1 MRIQIAAI
9 IVATAVATMADA
21 QQSALAVSTSAGPVV
36 DGIVKP
42 GEYTLTHD
50 LRGATL
56 SLARTADRVYIAL
69 SAQTAGWVAVGTGTG
84 RMDGSRIFIGYVKDG
99 AATFEEDLGSGH
111 RHGAAPDAAD
121 APFATAHALTE
132 SGGHTTLEVELD
144 ASRVIAAGA
153 TELQLIV
160 AYGSQDSF
168 SAYHTFRTSLTIPL
182 G

>member
-9 IVATAVATMADA
+9 LVATAVATMAGA
-21 QQSALAVSTSAGPVV
+21 QETALAVSSTHPVV
-36 DGIVKP
+36 DGVVHQ
-42 GEYTLTHD
+42 GEYTLTRE

-69 SAQTAGWVAVGTGTG
+69 SAQTTGWVAVGTGTG

-99 AATFEEDLGSGH
+99 TATFEEDLGSGH
-111 RHGAAPDAAD
+111 RHSAAPDASD

-132 SGGHTTLEVELD
+132 SGGRTVLEVELD

-153 TELQLIV
+153 TELELIA

-168 SAYHTFRTSLTIPL
+168 ASYHSFRTSLAVPL
-182 G
+182 R